1 MVLPWRRGGRV
12 GRRRTY
18 FDSVEQSHHTKG
30 LSDTGGPFVVSPPIE
45 EYAVPPQDRRPNP
58 SGRGREQ
65 RPGSDRR
72 GGPAQ
77 RPAQRPGQRPGQRQ
91 SERPED
97 ERRHTRLPEPELPE
111 DLPPAELDR
120 DARHELRNLPDSLA
134 KRLTD
139 HLVAAGLLI
148 DEEPDR
154 AHKHAW
160 YARSLAPR
168 LAIVRE
174 AAGLTAYRIGDYAA
188 ALAELRAVRRM
199 TGDASHLPILADAE
213 RGLGR
218 PERALALSK
227 DADVRRL
234 GPAER
239 VELAIVVSGARRD
252 LGQADAAVVGLQ
264 GAALEADRIEPW
276 TARLWYAYAEALL
289 AAGRRDESLRWF
301 ESAAAI
307 DDEGETD
314 ADERLAALLG
324 TGQGG
329 TGQGGTGQGGTGQG
343 AASGPSED

>member
-1 MVLPWRRGGRV
+1 MPERATGRP
-12 GRRRTY
+12 
-18 FDSVEQSHHTKG
+18 DE
-30 LSDTGGPFVVSPPIE
+30 
-45 EYAVPPQDRRPNP
+45 
-58 SGRGREQ
+58 
-65 RPGSDRR
+65 
-72 GGPAQ
+72 
-77 RPAQRPGQRPGQRQ
+77 
-91 SERPED
+91 
-97 ERRHTRLPEPELPE
+97 ERRHARVPEPELPS
-111 DLPPAELDR
+111 DLPVAELDR
-120 DARHELRNLPDSLA
+120 DARHELRNLPESLA

-139 HLVAAGLLI
+139 HLVAAGVLI
-148 DEEPDR
+148 DEDPDQ

-199 TGDASHLPILADAE
+199 TGDPSHLPVLADAE

-227 DADVRRL
+227 DPDVRRL

-264 GAALEADRIEPW
+264 GAALDADRIEPW
-276 TARLWYAYAEALL
+276 SARLWYAYAEALL
-289 AAGRRDESLRWF
+289 AAGRRDEALRWF

-307 DDEGETD
+307 DDEDETD
-314 ADERLAALLG
+314 AHERAAELLDAG
-324 TGQGG
+324 APPAD
-329 TGQGGTGQGGTGQG
+329 
-343 AASGPSED
+343 AASTSRPDETSD